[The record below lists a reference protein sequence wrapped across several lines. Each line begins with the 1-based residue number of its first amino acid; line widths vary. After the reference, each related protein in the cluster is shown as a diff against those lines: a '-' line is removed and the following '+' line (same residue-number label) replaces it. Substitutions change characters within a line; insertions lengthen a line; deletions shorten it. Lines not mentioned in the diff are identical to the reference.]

1 MDLLK
6 PTGMKISAVD
16 EIRQKNRG
24 SPLKDHLSM
33 VADGVQTLSWI
44 QYSSK
49 PADTAS
55 ELAADLERVSESP
68 YMPPK
73 SEGEAEAQRC
83 AHGTDGLSVR
93 RRRTEA

>member
-1 MDLLK
+1 MSAAFMDLIK
-6 PTGMKISAVD
+6 PTGMKMSAVD

-33 VADGVQTLSWI
+33 VADGVQTLGWI

-55 ELAADLERVSESP
+55 ELF
-68 YMPPK
+68 
-73 SEGEAEAQRC
+73 GGAQMYGNKLLREYK
-83 AHGTDGLSVR
+83 GK
-93 RRRTEA
+93 